1 MQQLLPSHFLLED
14 ERWAGWSLLGCLY
27 SCQTLDGA
35 LIQLQ
40 RRDQQSLKG
49 RAMGSTEDRAKT
61 DPGILTGLSQGSPCP
76 LP

>member
-14 ERWAGWSLLGCLY
+14 ERWARWSLLGCLY

-35 LIQLQ
+35 FIQLQ

-49 RAMGSTEDRAKT
+49 RAMGSTKGRTKT